1 MTGREQLQLD
11 LQAVAD
17 AAARARHAVDAG
29 ELVDLGSLEALVDRL
44 AAAAP
49 TLDEADAESL
59 RNAVLLLIAE
69 LDELRELVRAEHETL
84 RRELEGTGTRRSAA
98 AAYGQLPNRRR

>member
-1 MTGREQLQLD
+1 MTRREQLQLD
-11 LQAVAD
+11 LEAVAD
-17 AAARARHAVDAG
+17 AAAKARHAVDAG

-44 AAAAP
+44 AAVAP
-49 TLDEADAESL
+49 TLDGADAQSL
-59 RNAVLLLIAE
+59 RNAILLLIAE
-69 LDELRELVRAEHETL
+69 LDELRELVRAEHEAL